1 MMELSC
7 HAQKTLDQYLR
18 QVHAYLRGSASV
30 DAGDVEQSI
39 HEHVETELAHASEPV
54 TAEQL
59 TDVLK
64 RLGSP
69 RQWVPEEELPWWR
82 RMILHWQ
89 VGPDD
94 WRLAYLSFA
103 LLFVGLAGLFAASPI
118 CVLILAS
125 VLVSRAALSAAGDS
139 DLSKGQKWLLY
150 PGLIAV
156 YAPLVLFTMF
166 WLPAILIVF
175 AIDIEQFPTLSS
187 YWREMHSVT
196 GGSYAY
202 VMTAMALIA
211 GVTAL
216 WWIVLGF
223 FALTRLQWIKII
235 FYPFVQSLSRGRIG
249 YFIMI
254 LFLVFVVSAG
264 IVWYYGAAPIFGSL
278 SSA

>member
-1 MMELSC
+1 MIELSC

-94 WRLAYLSFA
+94 WRLAYLSFI
-103 LLFVGLAGLFAASPI
+103 LLFVGLIGLFASSPI
-118 CVLILAS
+118 WVLILAS

-156 YAPLVLFTMF
+156 YAPLVACILCWAPVFLTLVAVDLDHFPGLYSWWSEMYGS
-166 WLPAILIVF
+166 PEGSSYYILI
-175 AIDIEQFPTLSS
+175 AAAL
-187 YWREMHSVT
+187 VT
-196 GGSYAY
+196 G
-202 VMTAMALIA
+202 
-211 GVTAL
+211 VTGL
-216 WWIVLGF
+216 WWIVVGF
-223 FALTRLQWIKII
+223 ATLIWLKWIRVL
-235 FYPFVQSLSRGRIG
+235 FYPFAESLTRVRTCGFIVMAFMLCMVGIG
-249 YFIMI
+249 
-254 LFLVFVVSAG
+254 VT
-264 IVWYYGAAPIFGSL
+264 WYYLGAPLPPG
-278 SSA
+278 